1 MMLFRVLCIED
12 EPDLRQDLAEEL
24 EALGCKVACASDGI
38 SGLKCALHES
48 FDLIF
53 CDVFLPG
60 LSGLALLAELR
71 ARSGPNTETPVVFLT
86 AYNLAGLNADVSAAG
101 GAGHLLKPL
110 DYSRLGDLVR
120 SFVAS

>member
-1 MMLFRVLCIED
+1 MTLHILCIED

-24 EALGCKVACASDGI
+24 EALGCKVACAADGI
-38 SGLKCALHES
+38 AGLQRALRDG

-60 LSGLALLAELR
+60 LSGIDLLAELQ
-71 ARSGPNTETPVVFLT
+71 ARSGPNRLTPLVLLT
-86 AYNLAGLNADVSAAG
+86 AYDLAGLNADVRAAG
-101 GAGHLLKPL
+101 AAGHLLKPL
-110 DYSRLGDLVR
+110 DYSRLGDLIR